1 MYIINILAPVFIMVA
16 LGTVLTRTGFLEAAF
31 FSGCTKLT
39 YRIGLPSLLL
49 YKIANAHFDISR
61 SGKITLVM
69 IAASIIVAAVSA
81 AISSLLPVTSE
92 KRKTFIHTSF
102 HCNTAFVGLP
112 VIIYALGSDSQL
124 SNIASMAVAP
134 MIPFINIMS
143 TVILKGESLT
153 RDRKTWSVML
163 KNIVTNPLVIA
174 CLIGIIIS
182 LSGFRI
188 PQAVNRGLESLGKM
202 ALPLAL
208 LSIGAGL
215 KVNHLRE
222 QFPVVLLAS
231 IFNVI
236 VLPAAGYLF
245 ARYAGLGENE
255 MLIAL
260 IFLACPTAS
269 SAFIYARELQGDPEF
284 AGNVI
289 LTSTIISAVSLSLVL
304 YLFM

>member
-1 MYIINILAPVFIMVA
+1 MYIIDILAPVFIMVA
-16 LGTVLTRTGFLEAAF
+16 LGAVLARTGFLGPSF
-31 FSGCTKLT
+31 FAGCTKLT
-39 YRIGLPSLLL
+39 YRIGLPSLLF
-49 YKIANAHFDISR
+49 YKIANAQFDMSR
-61 SGKITLVM
+61 SGKITLVL
-69 IAASIIVAAVSA
+69 I
-81 AISSLLPVTSE
+81 ISSVAVAVFSSLISRPFPVTKE

-112 VIIYALGSDSQL
+112 VIIYALGTDSQL
-124 SNIASMAVAP
+124 VNIASMAVAP

-143 TVILKGESLT
+143 TVILRGEALT
-153 RDRKTWSVML
+153 RDRKTWTVML
-163 KNIVTNPLVIA
+163 KNIVSNPLVIA
-174 CLIGIIIS
+174 CILGILYS
-182 LSGFRI
+182 LSGLPI
-188 PQAVNRGLESLGKM
+188 PQSVNRGLDSLGRM

-215 KVNHLRE
+215 KVRHLRD
-222 QFPVVLLAS
+222 QFPVILLAS
-231 IFNVI
+231 LFNVI
-236 VLPAAGYLF
+236 LLPAAGILF
-245 ARYAGLGENE
+245 SRYIGLTQAEL
-255 MLIAL
+255 LIAL